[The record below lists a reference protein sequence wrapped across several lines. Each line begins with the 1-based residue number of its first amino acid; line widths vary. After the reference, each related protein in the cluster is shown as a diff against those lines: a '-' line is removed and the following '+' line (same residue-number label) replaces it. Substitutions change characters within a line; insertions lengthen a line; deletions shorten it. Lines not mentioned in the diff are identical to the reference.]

1 MEIDP
6 KIVQMATQGG
16 ASAYGESRLRDIMA
30 IPDYQTRAKNLSALR
45 NSLEILNSRLSNK
58 NQTRMG

>member
-6 KIVQMATQGG
+6 KIVQMANQGG
-16 ASAYGESRLRDIMA
+16 ASSYGEARLRDIMA

-45 NSLEILNSRLSNK
+45 NSLEILNSKLI
-58 NQTRMG
+58 